1 MVQWVGLF
9 SLLSPLHPS
18 STEVV
23 FEEEKK
29 SFNVKKN
36 CFKKIKKDKK
46 HISGWSKVPFVRCS
60 KRIWFEERA
69 F

>member
-23 FEEEKK
+23 FEEEEKK
-29 SFNVKKN
+29 LQCKKKLLQKN
-36 CFKKIKKDKK
+36 KKGQKT
-46 HISGWSKVPFVRCS
+46 HFWL
-60 KRIWFEERA
+60 E
-69 F
+69 